1 MTALSAEVFKD
12 FSESVKGALAKFN
25 AQEQE
30 IASLKQHIGDLE
42 SKLAA
47 TPEANLIKGFGFTNA
62 SEAKTFVDVCR
73 SIFLKDDASLKD
85 MTEGVDSEG
94 GFLVPLEVRNTLLM
108 MLNTYGVARPRCT
121 VIPVARDELMMPR
134 LVDGVQVFWIGE
146 GQAITQTQPTFDEFR
161 MVVKKLAALVPITSE
176 LLSDSVI
183 PIANLLATLF
193 ANAIAKEEDRV
204 IFRGSVVGGDPF
216 NGVLYDPNVT
226 NFVMP
231 AGATGFGS
239 LTADML
245 ADVTSSLIPAASDGA
260 AFFMHRTVLNVIR
273 KLKYSGNGEYIYE
286 QMDGAPGT
294 PGTLWGYPVVLAEN
308 MPTINDSAANKPFM
322 FFGNMKHYYIGDR
335 MNLSVA
341 RSEHYGFANDKV
353 FLRVIQRESLAAAFP
368 DAFIAIKTAAA

>member
-146 GQAITQTQPTFDEFR
+146 G
-161 MVVKKLAALVPITSE
+161 
-176 LLSDSVI
+176 
-183 PIANLLATLF
+183 
-193 ANAIAKEEDRV
+193 
-204 IFRGSVVGGDPF
+204 
-216 NGVLYDPNVT
+216 
-226 NFVMP
+226 
-231 AGATGFGS
+231 
-239 LTADML
+239 
-245 ADVTSSLIPAASDGA
+245 
-260 AFFMHRTVLNVIR
+260 
-273 KLKYSGNGEYIYE
+273 
-286 QMDGAPGT
+286 
-294 PGTLWGYPVVLAEN
+294 
-308 MPTINDSAANKPFM
+308 
-322 FFGNMKHYYIGDR
+322 
-335 MNLSVA
+335 
-341 RSEHYGFANDKV
+341 
-353 FLRVIQRESLAAAFP
+353 
-368 DAFIAIKTAAA
+368 